1 MNGLDLDALLQPVSA
16 DSPAGDDLEYD
27 SEFLAMVQAAAG
39 TPERRMGESLVP
51 AEDPDWSAVRAL
63 ALRLLAR
70 SKDLRS
76 AVFLTRALMHM
87 EGLAGLSQGLRL
99 LSGLVVEFW
108 DSLHPQLDPDDNLDP
123 GIRLNA
129 LLALCELDTMLRPL
143 RATPL
148 IRSRIFGVITY
159 RDIEVAEGKAAAP
172 RDAQPFD
179 GTAIAAAFRDCD
191 PEELSAAALGATASL
206 SEVRGL
212 GEALAKHVPSHLMPN
227 LEPLTALLSAIQGLL
242 QARLGERRPGP
253 DADVQLGADAA
264 AEPEQPSVSTAGGV
278 HAQIRSREDVVQS
291 LDRLC
296 DYYLRNE
303 PSSPVP
309 LLLKRARRLVTGNF
323 VDIVRDLAPDALPQI
338 QKVCG
343 IDDKS

>member
-1 MNGLDLDALLQPVSA
+1 MKELDLDALLQPVSA
-16 DSPAGDDLEYD
+16 ESPSGDDLEYD
-27 SEFLAMVQAAAG
+27 ADFLAMVQAAAG

-51 AEDPDWSAVRAL
+51 AEDPDWSSVRAL

-76 AVFLTRALMHM
+76 AVFLTRALMHTD
-87 EGLAGLSQGLRL
+87 GLVGLSQGLRL
-99 LSGLVVEFW
+99 LSGLVAEFW
-108 DSLHPQLDPDDNLDP
+108 DTLHPQLDPEDNLDP
-123 GIRLNA
+123 SIRLNA
-129 LLALCELDTMLRPL
+129 LLALSEPDTMLRPL

-148 IRSRIFGVITY
+148 IRSRIFGAISY
-159 RDIEVAEGKAAAP
+159 RDIAVAEGKAAAA
-172 RDAQPFD
+172 RDAQPLD
-179 GTAIAAAFRDCD
+179 GAAIAAAFQDCD
-191 PEELSAAALGATASL
+191 PEELSVTALYATAAVA
-206 SEVRGL
+206 EVHVF
-212 GEALAKHVPSHLMPN
+212 GEALAAHVPSHLMPN
-227 LEPLTALLSAIQGLL
+227 LEPLTALLSAIQAFL
-242 QARLGERRPGP
+242 QARLGERRPGS
-253 DADVQLGADAA
+253 DADVHIGVDPV
-264 AEPEQPSVSTAGGV
+264 AERVGLPDSSPGGV
-278 HAQIRSREDVVQS
+278 RTQISSREDVVQA

-296 DYYLRNE
+296 DYYLRFE